1 MQVIKN
7 NVQMAMS
14 VAGQEYKVRNTE
26 SKMLGGNIQE
36 THKKLTTRA
45 AKGTERI

>member
-14 VAGQEYKVRNTE
+14 VAEQEYKVR
-26 SKMLGGNIQE
+26 MLGGNKQE
-36 THKKLTTRA
+36 THKKN
-45 AKGTERI
+45 